1 MPTRRVVIG
10 KYNDG
15 VNFGLRAS
23 LPGIDALT
31 GDSNDGGF
39 SFDSNWTDIAN
50 VIQTGF
56 IAAINAGGAFVS
68 TSISFV
74 DPGYKPFVEFRQLIG
89 GNTVQ
94 DDYTLAYN
102 FTGAPA
108 ANNPRFGHGVSVG
121 AGIVNCPQFYYPD
134 QAVYVIYKIAT
145 ATG

>member
-31 GDSNDGGF
+31 GDSNGGGF

-56 IAAINAGGAFVS
+56 ITGLSGVS
-68 TSISFV
+68 TAITFA
-74 DPGYKPFVEFRQLIG
+74 DPGYKPFVEVRQVTG
-89 GNTVQ
+89 GNTVR
-94 DDYTLAYN
+94 DDYLSAYQPN
-102 FTGAPA
+102 GTPA
-108 ANNPRFGHGVSVG
+108 ANNPRFGHGANVTPG
-121 AGIVNCPQFYYPD
+121 RIGLPQFYAPD
-134 QAVYVIYKIAT
+134 QAVYVIYKIPT